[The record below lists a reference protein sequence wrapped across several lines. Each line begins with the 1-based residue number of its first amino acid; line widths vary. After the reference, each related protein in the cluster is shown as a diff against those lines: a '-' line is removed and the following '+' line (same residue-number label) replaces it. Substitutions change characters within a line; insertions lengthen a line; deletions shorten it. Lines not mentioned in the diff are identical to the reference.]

1 MDNCPWLESRVY
13 DDHLLPPRVQANHE
27 ARDATSV
34 TASEVAATT
43 ENFQSHRA
51 CVAQVIES
59 AKDGDSGTE
68 MGKEDSVVAESFIAG
83 LHPASKVS
91 VWPVRG

>member
-1 MDNCPWLESRVY
+1 M
-13 DDHLLPPRVQANHE
+13 QASHE
-27 ARDATSV
+27 ARDATFV

-43 ENFQSHRA
+43 ENFLSHRA
-51 CVAQVIES
+51 CVAQVIEY

-68 MGKEDSVVAESFIAG
+68 MGKEDSVVADSFIAG